1 MEGGVQVVLTVRSG
15 LKGCEGVD
23 TQWCCSQPAI
33 EDLKAPGHQARSYES
48 WNRKCSQ
55 SRPKKRLG
63 VGGEKKKNKC
73 LDKRKTQDT
82 LKEQSIICK
91 SQIPE

>member
-55 SRPKKRLG
+55 SRPGKRLG
-63 VGGEKKKNKC
+63 VGEKEKYMLRKKEQLKIY
-73 LDKRKTQDT
+73 
-82 LKEQSIICK
+82 KEQSTIYK

>member
-33 EDLKAPGHQARSYES
+33 EDLKAPGHQARSCES

-55 SRPKKRLG
+55 SRPGKRLG
-63 VGGEKKKNKC
+63 IAQRGKKNMF
-73 LDKRKTQDT
+73 KREK
-82 LKEQSIICK
+82 LHENNNSYFGKAE
-91 SQIPE
+91 

>member
-55 SRPKKRLG
+55 SRPEKRLG
-63 VGGEKKKNKC
+63 VGKREKNIC
-73 LDKRKTQDT
+73 LDKMKNPRYI
-82 LKEQSIICK
+82 KEQFIICK
-91 SQIPE
+91 WQIPE

>member
-55 SRPKKRLG
+55 SRPGKRLG
-63 VGGEKKKNKC
+63 VGEKEKYMLRKKEK
-73 LDKRKTQDT
+73 LKIY
-82 LKEQSIICK
+82 KEQPIICK
-91 SQIPE
+91 S